1 MLSAGYPAE
10 VFASVCCLC
19 CAVCRVCFSVLSH
32 AVKPVLAPSQFEAL
46 SHTPYTYPIP
56 HPISLHG
63 TSLFLAKRLIVTDKR
78 VRD

>member
-46 SHTPYTYPIP
+46 SHTPYYIP
-56 HPISLHG
+56 HSPSHIPPWHI
-63 TSLFLAKRLIVTDKR
+63 LIFSQAANCD
-78 VRD
+78 

>member
-46 SHTPYTYPIP
+46 SHTPSHIP
-56 HPISLHG
+56 SWHI
-63 TSLFLAKRLIVTDKR
+63 LIFSQAANCD
-78 VRD
+78 